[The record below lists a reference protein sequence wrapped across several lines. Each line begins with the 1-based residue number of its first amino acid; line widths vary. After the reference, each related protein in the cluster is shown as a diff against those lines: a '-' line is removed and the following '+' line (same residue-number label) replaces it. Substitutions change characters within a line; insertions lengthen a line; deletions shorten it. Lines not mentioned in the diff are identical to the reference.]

1 MANGRDVET
10 RVTPAGSLLRF
21 LGFDFDLPV
30 LLGLRT
36 GPNVRDVRIDAGFG
50 RPVAGLLGA
59 GHTTGGFFLLLFDT
73 RPFAGAL
80 HGGWS

>member
-59 GHTTGGFFLLLFDT
+59 GRSARAICPAERGRATMGF
-73 RPFAGAL
+73 
-80 HGGWS
+80 